1 MMQKYELLQT
11 HFHHLLPKKSKNVKQ
26 NFGEKKCLTYVLY
39 IVAEQVQASNFFLK
53 TLPSL
58 ITMCLKEILL

>member
-11 HFHHLLPKKSKNVKQ
+11 HFHHLLPKKSKKVKQ
-26 NFGEKKCLTYVLY
+26 NFGEKTCLTYVLY
-39 IVAEQVQASNFFLK
+39 IVAKQVQAFNFFSK

-58 ITMCLKEILL
+58 ITMRLKEILL